1 MAKQQ
6 DLAGSPGKD
15 PNSEEFVVASPASFY
30 LQNGL
35 TAVSN
40 NTAIIPRDSAGNII
54 ITENSIDNPLL
65 IIEPTARQINKQSF
79 LNTVQTR
86 FQYFSFP
93 AIVFATGSFEP
104 APINLDDILIDPVYS
119 RYKPTE
125 PWRIQIA
132 TPSGILMDELVD
144 GNPTQKINRYFITK
158 EIKRSGANL
167 RFRIKL
173 QHRFDT
179 PDSADIGT
187 AFFYIGKTTTQDG
200 SNRTYLGPFYNSN
213 FENTQQQEAF
223 VQLINNIIINANEYC
238 TLAQSNTVDIG
249 LLATFRTIID
259 SIPPINSI
267 MLPISVTAGLKN
279 ILQDIPIIISEDFDT
294 SQNNL
299 IGTNSFDISQN
310 NLIGT
315 NNEIDILRPNLR
327 SKLLTQINTYLEQV
341 QQATPGRIGQYGV
354 QDLYI
359 DVTIPNSSFKQ
370 GDIFGITA
378 VCNINEEFKFHTI
391 NADTSYWSVTNA
403 DKVVDEWNNLLVS
416 GSNAG

>member
-93 AIVFATGSFEP
+93 AIIFATGSFEP

-125 PWRIQIA
+125 SRRIQIA

-144 GNPTQKINRYFITK
+144 GNPTQKINRYFINK
-158 EIKRSGANL
+158 EIKNSGANL

-179 PDSADIGT
+179 PNSADIGT

-223 VQLINNIIINANEYC
+223 VQLINDIIINANEYC
-238 TLAQSNTVDIG
+238 TLGQTNASDAEVK
-249 LLATFRTIID
+249 ATFILISD
-259 SIPPINSI
+259 SSSPINSI
-267 MLPISVTAGLKN
+267 ILSSTFIDSLKN
-279 ILQDIPIIISEDFDT
+279 VLQDDPLNGLEPASR
-294 SQNNL
+294 SNL
-299 IGTNSFDISQN
+299 IN
-310 NLIGT
+310 T
-315 NNEIDILRPNLR
+315 NNQIDILRPNLR
-327 SKLLTQINTYLEQV
+327 STLLTQLDNYLDQI
-341 QQATPGRIGQYGV
+341 QQASPGRIGQYGV

-359 DVTIPNSSFKQ
+359 DVTIPNSSFTQ
-370 GDIFGITA
+370 GDVFGITA

>member
-104 APINLDDILIDPVYS
+104 APINLDDILIDSVYT

-125 PWRIQIA
+125 SRRIQTG

-187 AFFYIGKTTTQDG
+187 AFFYIAKTTTQDG
-200 SNRTYLGPFYNSN
+200 LNRTYLGPFYNSN
-213 FENTQQQEAF
+213 FENTQQQAAF
-223 VQLINNIIINANEYC
+223 VQLINNIILNSNEYC
-238 TLAQSNTVDIG
+238 TLGQSNAFEPG

-267 MLPISVTAGLKN
+267 ILPISVTAGLKS

-299 IGTNSFDISQN
+299 IGTNNQ
-310 NLIGT
+310 
-315 NNEIDILRPNLR
+315 IDILRPNLR
-327 SKLLTQINTYLEQV
+327 STLLTQIDTYLEQV
-341 QQATPGRIGQYGV
+341 QQASPGRIGQYGV

-370 GDIFGITA
+370 GDVFGITA

>member
-6 DLAGSPGKD
+6 DLAGSPGEN
-15 PNSEEFVVASPASFY
+15 PNSEEFVVASPAAFY

-40 NTAIIPRDSAGNII
+40 NTAIMPRDSAGNII
-54 ITENSIDNPLL
+54 ITENDINNPLL
-65 IIEPTARQINKQSF
+65 IIEPTARQIDKRSF

-93 AIVFATGSFEP
+93 ALVYTTGSFEP
-104 APINLDDILIDPVYS
+104 VPINLDDILIDPIYA

-125 PWRIQIA
+125 SRRIQIT

-158 EIKRSGANL
+158 QIKQTGANL

-179 PDSADIGT
+179 PDSAEVGT
-187 AFFYIGKTTTQDG
+187 AFFYIAKTTTQDG
-200 SNRTYLGPFYNSN
+200 INRTYLGPFYNSN
-213 FENTQQQEAF
+213 FENIQQQETFA
-223 VQLINNIIINANEYC
+223 QLVNDIIINAKEYC
-238 TLAQSNTVDIG
+238 NLGQSNALDIEIKTAFISISNS
-249 LLATFRTIID
+249 AT
-259 SIPPINSI
+259 PINSI
-267 MLPISVTAGLKN
+267 ILPISFINDLTNVLQN
-279 ILQDIPIIISEDFDT
+279 IPLYVPGGEIIIN
-294 SQNNL
+294 NNL
-299 IGTNSFDISQN
+299 IS
-310 NLIGT
+310 T
-315 NNEIDILRPNLR
+315 NNQIDVLRPNLR
-327 SKLLTQINTYLEQV
+327 STLLTQLDNYSEQV

-359 DVTIPNSSFKQ
+359 DVTIPDSSFTQ

-378 VCNINEEFKFHTI
+378 ICNVNEEFKFHTI
-391 NADTSYWSVTNA
+391 NADTSYWSITNA
-403 DKVVDEWNNLLVS
+403 EKLVDDWNNSLIS

>member
-125 PWRIQIA
+125 SRRIQIA

-144 GNPTQKINRYFITK
+144 GNPTQKINRYFINK

-223 VQLINNIIINANEYC
+223 VQLINDIIINSNEYC
-238 TLAQSNTVDIG
+238 TLGQTNASDAEVK
-249 LLATFRTIID
+249 ATFILISD
-259 SIPPINSI
+259 SSSPINSI
-267 MLPISVTAGLKN
+267 ILSSTFIDSLKN
-279 ILQDIPIIISEDFDT
+279 VLQDDPLNGLEPASR
-294 SQNNL
+294 SNL
-299 IGTNSFDISQN
+299 IN
-310 NLIGT
+310 T
-315 NNEIDILRPNLR
+315 NNQIDILRPNLR
-327 SKLLTQINTYLEQV
+327 STLLTQLDNYLDQI

-370 GDIFGITA
+370 GDVFGITA

>member
-125 PWRIQIA
+125 SRRIQIA

-144 GNPTQKINRYFITK
+144 GNPTQKINRYFINK

-223 VQLINNIIINANEYC
+223 VQLINDIIINSNEYC
-238 TLAQSNTVDIG
+238 TLGQTNASDAEVK
-249 LLATFRTIID
+249 ATFILISD
-259 SIPPINSI
+259 SSSPINSI
-267 MLPISVTAGLKN
+267 ILSSTFIDSLKN
-279 ILQDIPIIISEDFDT
+279 VLQDDPLNGLEPASR
-294 SQNNL
+294 SNL
-299 IGTNSFDISQN
+299 IN
-310 NLIGT
+310 T
-315 NNEIDILRPNLR
+315 NNQIDILRPNLR
-327 SKLLTQINTYLEQV
+327 STLLTQLDNYLDQI

-359 DVTIPNSSFKQ
+359 DVTIPNSSFTQ
-370 GDIFGITA
+370 GDVFGITA

>member
-125 PWRIQIA
+125 SRRIQIA

-144 GNPTQKINRYFITK
+144 GNPTQKINRYFINK

-223 VQLINNIIINANEYC
+223 VQLINDIIINSNEYC
-238 TLAQSNTVDIG
+238 TLGQSNAFEPG

-267 MLPISVTAGLKN
+267 ILPISVTAGLKS

-299 IGTNSFDISQN
+299 IGTNNQ
-310 NLIGT
+310 
-315 NNEIDILRPNLR
+315 IDILRPNLR
-327 SKLLTQINTYLEQV
+327 STLLTQIDTYLEQV
-341 QQATPGRIGQYGV
+341 QQASPGRIGQYGV

-359 DVTIPNSSFKQ
+359 DVTIPNSSFTQ
-370 GDIFGITA
+370 GDVFGITA

-403 DKVVDEWNNLLVS
+403 DKVVDDWNNLLVS

>member
-6 DLAGSPGKD
+6 DLAGSPGKN
-15 PNSEEFVVASPASFY
+15 PNSEEFVVASPAAFY

-125 PWRIQIA
+125 SRRIQIA

-144 GNPTQKINRYFITK
+144 GNPTQKINRYFINK

-223 VQLINNIIINANEYC
+223 VQLINDIIINSNEYC
-238 TLAQSNTVDIG
+238 TLGQSNAFEPG

-267 MLPISVTAGLKN
+267 ILPISVTAGLKS

-299 IGTNSFDISQN
+299 IGTNNQ
-310 NLIGT
+310 
-315 NNEIDILRPNLR
+315 IDILRPNLR
-327 SKLLTQINTYLEQV
+327 STLLTQIDTYLEQV
-341 QQATPGRIGQYGV
+341 QQASPGRIGQYGV

-359 DVTIPNSSFKQ
+359 DVTIPNSSFTQ
-370 GDIFGITA
+370 GDVFGITA

-403 DKVVDEWNNLLVS
+403 DKVVDDWNNLLVS

>member
-93 AIVFATGSFEP
+93 AIIFATGSFEP

-125 PWRIQIA
+125 SRRIQIA

-144 GNPTQKINRYFITK
+144 GNPTQKINRYFINK
-158 EIKRSGANL
+158 EIKNSGANL

-179 PDSADIGT
+179 PNSADIGT

-223 VQLINNIIINANEYC
+223 VQLINDIIINANEYC
-238 TLAQSNTVDIG
+238 TLGQTNASDAEVK
-249 LLATFRTIID
+249 ATFILISD
-259 SIPPINSI
+259 SSSPINSI
-267 MLPISVTAGLKN
+267 ILSSTFIDSLKN
-279 ILQDIPIIISEDFDT
+279 VLQDDPLNGLEPASR
-294 SQNNL
+294 SNL
-299 IGTNSFDISQN
+299 IN
-310 NLIGT
+310 T
-315 NNEIDILRPNLR
+315 NNQIDILRPNLR
-327 SKLLTQINTYLEQV
+327 STLLTQLDNYLDQI

-359 DVTIPNSSFKQ
+359 DVTIPNSSFTQ
-370 GDIFGITA
+370 GDVFGITA

>member
-93 AIVFATGSFEP
+93 AIIFATGSFEP
-104 APINLDDILIDPVYS
+104 APINLDDILIDPVYA

-125 PWRIQIA
+125 SRRIQIA

-144 GNPTQKINRYFITK
+144 GNPTQKINRYFINK
-158 EIKRSGANL
+158 EIKNSGANL

-179 PDSADIGT
+179 PNSADIGT

-223 VQLINNIIINANEYC
+223 VQLINDIIINANEYC
-238 TLAQSNTVDIG
+238 TLGQSNASDAEVK
-249 LLATFRTIID
+249 ATFI
-259 SIPPINSI
+259 SISNSSSPINSI
-267 MLPISVTAGLKN
+267 ILSSTFIDSLKN
-279 ILQDIPIIISEDFDT
+279 FLQDDPLNGLEPASR
-294 SQNNL
+294 SNL
-299 IGTNSFDISQN
+299 IS
-310 NLIGT
+310 T
-315 NNEIDILRPNLR
+315 NNQIDIIRPNLR
-327 SKLLTQINTYLEQV
+327 STLLTQLDNYLDQI

-359 DVTIPNSSFKQ
+359 DVTIPNSSFTK
-370 GDIFGITA
+370 GDVFGITA

-391 NADTSYWSVTNA
+391 NADTSYWSITNA
-403 DKVVDEWNNLLVS
+403 DKVVDDWNNSLVS
-416 GSNAG
+416 RPNAG

>member
-125 PWRIQIA
+125 SRRIQIA

-144 GNPTQKINRYFITK
+144 GNPTQKINRYFINK
-158 EIKRSGANL
+158 EIKNSGANL

-179 PDSADIGT
+179 PNSADIGT

-223 VQLINNIIINANEYC
+223 VQLINDIIINANEYC
-238 TLAQSNTVDIG
+238 TLGQTNASDAEVK
-249 LLATFRTIID
+249 ATFILISD
-259 SIPPINSI
+259 SSSPINSI
-267 MLPISVTAGLKN
+267 ILSSTFIDSLKN
-279 ILQDIPIIISEDFDT
+279 VLQDDPLNGLEPASR
-294 SQNNL
+294 SNL
-299 IGTNSFDISQN
+299 IN
-310 NLIGT
+310 T
-315 NNEIDILRPNLR
+315 NNQIDILRPNLR
-327 SKLLTQINTYLEQV
+327 STLLTQLDNYLDQI

-359 DVTIPNSSFKQ
+359 DVTIPNSSFTQ
-370 GDIFGITA
+370 GDVFGITA
-378 VCNINEEFKFHTI
+378 ICNINEEFKFHTI

-403 DKVVDEWNNLLVS
+403 NKVVDEWNNSLVS
-416 GSNAG
+416 RPNAG

>member
-93 AIVFATGSFEP
+93 AIIFATGSFEP

-125 PWRIQIA
+125 SRRIQIA

-144 GNPTQKINRYFITK
+144 GNPTQKINRYFINK
-158 EIKRSGANL
+158 EIKNSGANL

-223 VQLINNIIINANEYC
+223 VQLINDIILNSNEYC
-238 TLAQSNTVDIG
+238 TLGQSNAFEPG

-267 MLPISVTAGLKN
+267 ILPISVTAGLKS

-299 IGTNSFDISQN
+299 IGTNNQ
-310 NLIGT
+310 
-315 NNEIDILRPNLR
+315 IDILRPNLR
-327 SKLLTQINTYLEQV
+327 STLLTQIDTYLEQV

-359 DVTIPNSSFKQ
+359 DVTIPNSSFTQ
-370 GDIFGITA
+370 GDVFGITA

-403 DKVVDEWNNLLVS
+403 DKVVDDWNNLLVS

>member
-15 PNSEEFVVASPASFY
+15 PNSEEFVVASPAAFY

-125 PWRIQIA
+125 SRRIQIA

-144 GNPTQKINRYFITK
+144 GNPTQKINRYFINK

-223 VQLINNIIINANEYC
+223 VQLINDIIINSNEYC
-238 TLAQSNTVDIG
+238 TLGQSNAFEPG

-267 MLPISVTAGLKN
+267 ILPISVTAGLKS

-299 IGTNSFDISQN
+299 IGTNNQ
-310 NLIGT
+310 
-315 NNEIDILRPNLR
+315 IDILRPNLR
-327 SKLLTQINTYLEQV
+327 STLLTQIDTYLEQV
-341 QQATPGRIGQYGV
+341 QQASPGRIGQYGV

-370 GDIFGITA
+370 GDVFGITA

-403 DKVVDEWNNLLVS
+403 DKVVDDWNNLLVS

>member
-93 AIVFATGSFEP
+93 AIVFATGSFEL

-125 PWRIQIA
+125 SRRIQIA

-144 GNPTQKINRYFITK
+144 GNPTQKINRYFINK

-179 PDSADIGT
+179 PNSADIGT

-213 FENTQQQEAF
+213 FENTQQQAAF

-238 TLAQSNTVDIG
+238 TLGQSNAFEPG
-249 LLATFRTIID
+249 LLAIFRTIID

-267 MLPISVTAGLKN
+267 ILPISVIAGLKS
-279 ILQDIPIIISEDFDT
+279 ILQDIP
-294 SQNNL
+294 
-299 IGTNSFDISQN
+299 N

-315 NNEIDILRPNLR
+315 NNQIDILRPNLR
-327 SKLLTQINTYLEQV
+327 STLLTQIDTYLEQV
-341 QQATPGRIGQYGV
+341 QQASPGRIGQYGV

-359 DVTIPNSSFKQ
+359 DVTIPNSSFEQ
-370 GDIFGITA
+370 GDVFGITA
-378 VCNINEEFKFHTI
+378 ICNINEEFKFHTI

>member
-65 IIEPTARQINKQSF
+65 IIEPTARQINKRSF

-104 APINLDDILIDPVYS
+104 APINLDDILIDPVYT

-125 PWRIQIA
+125 SRKIQIGI
-132 TPSGILMDELVD
+132 PSGILMDELVD
-144 GNPTQKINRYFITK
+144 GNPSQKINRYFINK

-187 AFFYIGKTTTQDG
+187 AFFYIAKTTTQDG
-200 SNRTYLGPFYNSN
+200 LNRTYLGPFYNSN

-223 VQLINNIIINANEYC
+223 VQLINDIIINANEYC
-238 TLAQSNTVDIG
+238 TLGQTNASDAEVK
-249 LLATFRTIID
+249 ATFI
-259 SIPPINSI
+259 SISNSSSPINSI
-267 MLPISVTAGLKN
+267 ILSSTFIDSLKN
-279 ILQDIPIIISEDFDT
+279 FLQDDPLNGLEPASR
-294 SQNNL
+294 SNL
-299 IGTNSFDISQN
+299 IS
-310 NLIGT
+310 T
-315 NNEIDILRPNLR
+315 NNQIDIIRPNLR
-327 SKLLTQINTYLEQV
+327 STLLTQLDNYLDQI

-359 DVTIPNSSFKQ
+359 DVTIPNSSFTQ
-370 GDIFGITA
+370 GDVFGITA

>member
-104 APINLDDILIDPVYS
+104 ATINLDDILIDPVYS

-125 PWRIQIA
+125 SRRIQIA

-144 GNPTQKINRYFITK
+144 GNPTQKINRYFINK
-158 EIKRSGANL
+158 EIKNSGANL

-179 PDSADIGT
+179 PNSADIGT

-223 VQLINNIIINANEYC
+223 VQLINDIIINANEYC
-238 TLAQSNTVDIG
+238 TLGQTNASDAEVK
-249 LLATFRTIID
+249 ATFILISD
-259 SIPPINSI
+259 SSSPINSI
-267 MLPISVTAGLKN
+267 ILSSTFIDSLKN
-279 ILQDIPIIISEDFDT
+279 VLQDDPLNGLEPASR
-294 SQNNL
+294 SNL
-299 IGTNSFDISQN
+299 IN
-310 NLIGT
+310 T
-315 NNEIDILRPNLR
+315 NNQIDILRPNLR
-327 SKLLTQINTYLEQV
+327 STLLTQLDNYLDQI

-359 DVTIPNSSFKQ
+359 DVTIPNSSFTQ
-370 GDIFGITA
+370 GDVFGITA